1 MRKKINVV
9 LILLAIGIFFYPS
22 CDIVEAPYMVENNNT
37 IDTSSVKRKVLIE
50 EFTGHN
56 CSGCP
61 AAADELSSLQN
72 VYENRVIGIA
82 IHPTYLASQLSTF
95 TVPQGSQ
102 GAFSY
107 DFRTKWG
114 DEIGDLIGPLP
125 SGIPLGSVNR
135 VGDLMGS
142 SSSWGAVVQ
151 EELEKDAIFS
161 IDIISNMISNSGTVS
176 ILIEALEDISEQ
188 HNVVICLTESK
199 IINWQLIE
207 GIGNVDDYEHNHVL
221 RSLIN
226 TTLGDPINTSFIDG
240 ETWSEDYA
248 IDISLLEQFN
258 INYSNTLPAGNGNA
272 GGWDINN
279 MSVIAYIYNVA
290 NKHIVEVEEI
300 HLIED

>member
-1 MRKKINVV
+1 MRKKINIV
-9 LILLAIGIFFYPS
+9 LILLAGIFFYPS
-22 CDIVEAPYMVENNNT
+22 CDIVEAPYMVENNNV
-37 IDTSSVKRKVLIE
+37 IDTNSVKRKVLIE

-61 AAADELSSLQN
+61 AAAAELSSLQAA
-72 VYENRVIGIA
+72 YGDRVVGIA
-82 IHPTYLASQLSTF
+82 IHPAADITSPF
-95 TVPQGSQ
+95 TRPQGSQ

-114 DEIGDLIGPLP
+114 DEIADIIGTVDEL
-125 SGIPLGSVNR
+125 PLGSVNR
-135 VGDLMGS
+135 IGGLIGS

-188 HNVVICLTESK
+188 HNIVICLTESK

-221 RSLIN
+221 RSVIN

-248 IDISLLEQFN
+248 IDISSLEQFN
-258 INYSNTLPAGNGNA
+258 INYSNTLPGGNGNA

-300 HLIED
+300 HLIEN

>member
-1 MRKKINVV
+1 DEIAD
-9 LILLAIGIFFYPS
+9 IIGT
-22 CDIVEAPYMVENNNT
+22 V
-37 IDTSSVKRKVLIE
+37 
-50 EFTGHN
+50 
-56 CSGCP
+56 
-61 AAADELSSLQN
+61 DEL
-72 VYENRVIGIA
+72 
-82 IHPTYLASQLSTF
+82 
-95 TVPQGSQ
+95 
-102 GAFSY
+102 
-107 DFRTKWG
+107 
-114 DEIGDLIGPLP
+114 
-125 SGIPLGSVNR
+125 PLGSVNR
-135 VGDLMGS
+135 IGGLIGS

-188 HNVVICLTESK
+188 HNIVICLTESK

-221 RSLIN
+221 RSVIN

-248 IDISLLEQFN
+248 IDISSLEQFN
-258 INYSNTLPAGNGNA
+258 INYSNSLPGGNGNA

-300 HLIED
+300 HLIGN